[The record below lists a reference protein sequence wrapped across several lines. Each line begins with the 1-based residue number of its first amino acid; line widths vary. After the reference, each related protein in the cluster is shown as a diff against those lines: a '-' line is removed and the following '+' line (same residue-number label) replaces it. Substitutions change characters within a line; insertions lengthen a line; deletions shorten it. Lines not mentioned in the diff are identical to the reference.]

1 MSVRK
6 NSAVAGV
13 AIMAVAGLAFTGM
26 APANAADTTPS
37 GGVTLGQTLVG
48 VGSDTTQWVMD
59 QLTKDYNTYNS
70 AQTTPGASMANF
82 DACVGNTSAGA
93 PGLGDNPDGSGFPC
107 GADASGTK
115 PGVKRNESIIDPA
128 VGSAGDQK
136 LPSGSGDGRTL
147 LRTPTDPLFN
157 DIAFGRSSGPIN
169 STDLAVESAL
179 PFAVD
184 KIVVATNPTGPAP
197 AALTGQQVLN
207 IYDGTYTNW
216 NQVGGKDAPIHVYIP
231 KSGSSTRNAFLAF
244 LAALHGTNEAP
255 GNDADPVSH
264 GAAYSTWLGP
274 SATYDPTDASVWK
287 TGSVSVEEH
296 DPSVIIADKDAI
308 EPFSYGRAQMANK
321 NAPTVRI
328 EGGWSADRELYNVVR
343 NTTIT
348 GANAP
353 AGSNSYNGTPF
364 VWGKD
369 NNALEN
375 IFGPNGWICQNP
387 TATTDINNA
396 GFWPL
401 GAGSTLGKC
410 GVANQST
417 FDSIDSSASPGQGEG
432 AATRTTAAFLNNAVH
447 VTVAGKTDSTITPTG
462 SVQVTI
468 ADPVIAGS
476 SSVAPASYSTTVT
489 LDADGTATVP
499 VPASVSGTKV
509 VDVAYLP
516 TNFGANAADG
526 GHTALGSSYDEETFK
541 IPSQAATTTT
551 TLEVSGGKVYG
562 KATTLT
568 ATVKSG
574 DTAVSGGDVSFKV
587 GTETKNVAVSDG
599 VAKLVLPATQKAG
612 TYAVTATYAGTSAF
626 KTSEASESLVIKKA
640 TATLTESFPK
650 SVAKGAAA
658 KGTVTVKVTG
668 GTATGKVEVKLGSK
682 VLTSGSLSGGKV
694 TLTIAKGKL
703 GAKGTKKLT
712 IVYVGSADVNAV
724 SKAISIV
731 QK

>member
-6 NSAVAGV
+6 NSALAGLAMV
-13 AIMAVAGLAFTGM
+13 AVAGLAFTGM

-70 AQTTPGASMANF
+70 SLATPGAGMANF
-82 DACVGNTSAGA
+82 DACVGNTTANA

-107 GADASGTK
+107 GADSSGTK
-115 PGVKRNESIIDPA
+115 PGVKRNESVIDSS

-147 LRTPTDPLFN
+147 LRTPSDPLFN

-169 STDLAVESAL
+169 AADSAVEAAL

-184 KIVVATNPTGPAP
+184 KIVVATNPAGPAP
-197 AALTGQQVLN
+197 ASLTGQQVLRIFN
-207 IYDGTYTNW
+207 GTYTNW
-216 NQVGGKDAPIHVYIP
+216 DQVGGKNAPIHVYIP
-231 KSGSSTRNAFLAF
+231 KSGSSTRNAFLGF
-244 LAALHGTNEAP
+244 LAALDGVTEAP
-255 GNDADPVSH
+255 GVDNDPSSH
-264 GAAYSTWLGP
+264 SGAYATWQGP
-274 SATYDPTDASVWK
+274 TATYDPTDTSVWK
-287 TGSVSVEEH
+287 TGTTNVEEH

-321 NAPTVRI
+321 NAQTVRI

-343 NTTIT
+343 TQPIN

-353 AGSNSYNGTPF
+353 SSYNQSGGTPF
-364 VWGKD
+364 LWGKD
-369 NNALEN
+369 SNALEN
-375 IFGPNGWICQNP
+375 VFGPNGWICQND
-387 TATTDINNA
+387 TAATDINNA

-401 GAGSTLGKC
+401 AKGSVTNDC
-410 GVANQST
+410 GVANT
-417 FDSIDSSASPGQGEG
+417 NTLDTINSAASNGQGEG
-432 AATRTTAAFLNNAVH
+432 AATSTSAYVADNAVNVS
-447 VTVAGKTDSTITPTG
+447 VTSNGATPTG

-468 ADPVIAGS
+468 SDPAVAGQ
-476 SSVAPASYSTTVT
+476 ANIPAVLLTKTVDLT
-489 LDADGTATVP
+489 DGAATVAIP
-499 VPASVSGTKV
+499 ENVSGSKI

-526 GHTALGSSYDEETFK
+526 GHTALGSSYFEQSFK
-541 IPSQAATTTT
+541 IPSQAAATTTA
-551 TLEVSGGKVYG
+551 LAVSGGKVYG

-568 ATVKSG
+568 ATVKNG
-574 DTAVSGGDVSFKV
+574 TTAVSGGDVSFKV

-626 KTSEASESLVIKKA
+626 KTSKATESLVIKKA
-640 TATLTESFPK
+640 TATLTESFPT

-668 GTATGKVEVKLGSK
+668 GTATGTVEVKLGSK
-682 VLTSGSLSGGKV
+682 VLVSGALKSDKV

-712 IVYVGSADVNAV
+712 IVYAGSADVNAV
-724 SKAISIV
+724 SKAISIT